1 LQFVQPYI
9 QRRNSIAS
17 SLTFTLLLGHSLLT
31 LHFVQ
36 VLIFFIFHQAIR
48 DAQSHALASDEST
61 LVFGED
67 VSFGGV
73 FRSTMGLVEEYGRE
87 RVFNTPLTE
96 QGIIGFGIGAAAMG
110 HTVVAEIQFADYIF
124 PAFDQLVNEAAKY
137 RFRSGNQHNAG
148 KLTVRSPCMG
158 VGHGALYHSQS
169 VEQFFMPAAGL
180 KVVVPRSPIQAKGL
194 LLAAIRDE
202 NPVVFLEPKILYRS
216 SVEHVP
222 VDDYTL
228 PLSSAEILQPGSD
241 VTLISWGAPLYSC
254 VQAIEMLRDPP
265 ASIAKHVPQSL
276 RTASVELIDLR
287 TILPWDRKSEFYMQ
301 TKPFKRADSLSIL
314 LQPLLRVWQRQAVA
328 SSFMKRR

>member
-1 LQFVQPYI
+1 
-9 QRRNSIAS
+9 
-17 SLTFTLLLGHSLLT
+17 
-31 LHFVQ
+31 
-36 VLIFFIFHQAIR
+36 
-48 DAQSHALASDEST
+48 
-61 LVFGED
+61 
-67 VSFGGV
+67 
-73 FRSTMGLVEEYGRE
+73 MGLVEEYGRE

-194 LLAAIRDE
+194 LLASIRDE

-228 PLSSAEILQPGSD
+228 PLSSAEVLQPGSD

-254 VQAIEMLRDPP
+254 VQALEMLRDPP

-287 TILPWDRKSEFYMQ
+287 TILPWDRQSECAKVDDDVKVRRSTHPFPSFLSHRTKCCKDRPLCHRSRSTRHRRSRCRDRCPSTTILFPQPGSTRQ
-301 TKPFKRADSLSIL
+301 TDRRLRHAVPARARDMVQTRSHSDS
-314 LQPLLRVWQRQAVA
+314 
-328 SSFMKRR
+328 RRLGTNAFVLEK